1 MSTAI
6 KFSLF
11 SHLSKFHD
19 KSPLHPRIFK
29 GKKPNFLFTHFSG
42 SVLMVLPERNG
53 YRYYWGAVKL
63 MKWMQIVNGCVS
75 FSVFLCRHFCRIAF
89 LTPWPEFN
97 LLTQWDALLGVLQL
111 DHNGCN
117 TNHFCRH
124 REILQKP
131 IIQPIR
137 SPILVNFTPHNSSY
151 FLGQKP
157 KSSRSQNLE
166 NLCKKRHLTIFSFEF
181 TTWGLI

>member
-42 SVLMVLPERNG
+42 SILMVLPERNG

-166 NLCKKRHLTIFSFEF
+166 NLCKNAI
-181 TTWGLI
+181 